1 MTPILDRYR
10 LTPGLPP
17 EGAPGQFLGVDA
29 TGNLWLL
36 RWHRRGEWNA
46 LGYEEG
52 IGADHPAL
60 RRGLDLRTLI
70 VGHIMGPPLGQGPG
84 IITLSA
90 GFPPFPAG
98 NVEGAAGEMSGT
110 AADDRHP
117 VGVRALGNSD
127 EGARP

>member
-17 EGAPGQFLGVDA
+17 EAAPGQFLGVDA

-60 RRGLDLRTLI
+60 RRGIDLRTLI

-90 GFPPFPAG
+90 GFPPFSAG